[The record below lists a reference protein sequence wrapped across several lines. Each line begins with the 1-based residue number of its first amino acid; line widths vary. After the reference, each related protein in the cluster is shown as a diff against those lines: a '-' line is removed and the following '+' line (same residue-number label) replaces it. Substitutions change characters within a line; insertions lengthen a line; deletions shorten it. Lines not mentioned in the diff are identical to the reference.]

1 MMNASKIQ
9 LSAEEWQL
17 VQNSDWILT
26 KHRIIGKVY
35 QLFGLLADDMRAG
48 GPAPAGLPET
58 VWRHAPKISKGE
70 QYCQLPWVVL
80 DYPRHFTREQ
90 VFAIRSFFW
99 WGHYFSCTL
108 HLKGS
113 YQQQLAPMIVCE
125 AAAGKLAGYYW
136 SAGGAEFD
144 FDVQTDH
151 YTAMDIRIPTLA
163 EAQEGDFLKLTVI
176 HPLEGWDMAQEQ
188 LLATYLA
195 FVNMAAR

>member
-26 KHRIIGKVY
+26 KHAIIGKVY
-35 QLFGLLADDMRAG
+35 QLFGQLADHMRAG
-48 GPAPAGLPET
+48 GQPPAALPEA

-70 QYCQLPWVVL
+70 QYRQLPWVVL
-80 DYPRHFTREQ
+80 DYPRHFTREE

-113 YQQQLAPMIVCE
+113 YQRQLAPAIIQE
-125 AAAGKLAGYYW
+125 AAAGTLAGYYW
-136 SAGGAEFD
+136 SAGGGEFD

-151 YTAMDIRIPTLA
+151 YTAMDKRIPTLA
-163 EAQEGDFLKLTVI
+163 EAQGGDFLKLTVI
-176 HPLEGWDMAQEQ
+176 HPLEEWDTVQER
-188 LLATYLA
+188 LLAAYLA